1 MEISGFQQL
10 KQDLKHIP
18 PKAAVVAAA
27 HEEHTLQAV
36 RQAQEDGL
44 IRPVLV
50 GDAPEIQRLTQAMGW
65 QVPPEDVVDEKD
77 EVGCARRAVELIRQG
92 RGSLLIKG
100 MLQTGTLLKEVVRH
114 GTGIRESAV
123 LSHVAI
129 LDVPAYHKLMFITD
143 GGMVVAPDLEQKR
156 AILHNALGLCRFLG
170 YDRPKAAV
178 LCAVE
183 TVNPKMQETVDAA
196 ALKEEGARG
205 DFGGCLVEGPISLD
219 LATDRAAAAIKGYHS
234 PVAGDAD
241 IFLVPN
247 ITAGNLLGKSLYGL
261 AGGDMAGLVLGASVP
276 ITINSRG
283 ATPAEKYDSI
293 LIAAAMAR

>member
-1 MEISGFQQL
+1 M
-10 KQDLKHIP
+10 
-18 PKAAVVAAA
+18 
-27 HEEHTLQAV
+27 
-36 RQAQEDGL
+36 
-44 IRPVLV
+44 
-50 GDAPEIQRLTQAMGW
+50 
-65 QVPPEDVVDEKD
+65 
-77 EVGCARRAVELIRQG
+77 
-92 RGSLLIKG
+92 
-100 MLQTGTLLKEVVRH
+100 
-114 GTGIRESAV
+114 
-123 LSHVAI
+123 
-129 LDVPAYHKLMFITD
+129 
-143 GGMVVAPDLEQKR
+143 
-156 AILHNALGLCRFLG
+156 G

-205 DFGGCLVEGPISLD
+205 DFGDCLVEGPISLD

>member
-1 MEISGFQQL
+1 MDLSGFQQL
-10 KQDLKHIP
+10 KGDLTQIP
-18 PKAAVVAAA
+18 PKTAVVAAA
-27 HEEHTLQAV
+27 HDEHTLQAV
-36 RQAQEDGL
+36 RKAQEDGL

-50 GDAPEIQRLTQAMGW
+50 GDAPVIQRLTRSMDW
-65 QVPPEDVVDEKD
+65 QVPEEDVVDEKD
-77 EVGCARRAVELIRQG
+77 EAGCARRAVELVRQG
-92 RGSLLIKG
+92 RGQVLIKG
-100 MLQTGTLLKEVVRH
+100 MLQTGALLKEVVRH
-114 GTGIRESAV
+114 DTGIRESAV

-129 LDVPAYHKLMFITD
+129 LDVPSYHKLMFITD

-156 AILHNALGLCRFLG
+156 AILKNALGLCRFLG

-183 TVNPKMQETVDAA
+183 TVNPRMPETLDAA
-196 ALKEEGARG
+196 ALKAEGERG
-205 DFGGCLVEGPISLD
+205 DFGPCLVEGPISLD
-219 LATDRAAAAIKGYHS
+219 LATDREAAALKGYHS
-234 PVAGDAD
+234 PVAGEAD

>member
-1 MEISGFQQL
+1 M
-10 KQDLKHIP
+10 
-18 PKAAVVAAA
+18 
-27 HEEHTLQAV
+27 
-36 RQAQEDGL
+36 
-44 IRPVLV
+44 
-50 GDAPEIQRLTQAMGW
+50 
-65 QVPPEDVVDEKD
+65 VDEKD
-77 EVGCARRAVELIRQG
+77 EAGCARRAVELIRQG

-100 MLQTGTLLKEVVRH
+100 MIQTGTLLKEVVRH

-156 AILHNALGLCRFLG
+156 AILNNALGLCRFLG
-170 YDRPKAAV
+170 YDQPKAAV

-196 ALKEEGARG
+196 ALKEEGAAGAFG
-205 DFGGCLVEGPISLD
+205 DCLVEGPISLD
-219 LATDRAAAAIKGYHS
+219 LATDREAAAIKGYHS